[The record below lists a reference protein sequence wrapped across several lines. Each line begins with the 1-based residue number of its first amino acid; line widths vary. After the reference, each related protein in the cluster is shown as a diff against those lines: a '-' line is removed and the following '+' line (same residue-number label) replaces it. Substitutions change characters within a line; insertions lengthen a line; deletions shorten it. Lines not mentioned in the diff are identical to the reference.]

1 MWHLAASRRTALKGR
16 EHDMGSSSIKKLPDD
31 QRKFIEKLLREDR
44 LTLNEML
51 DAIRTEYPTAT
62 IPSRSALGREMKNF
76 ADTAKQMRKIQAA
89 AEVLVGEF
97 GEDTDDKAGALLTQ
111 AITTLTTS
119 AVLDQLNNLDSNDEE
134 KEKLSIKDIGGMARA
149 ARAVIATRGMSV
161 KQREEIKRL
170 AREELIAEQKAK
182 LDALGKTGDVDQA
195 ILNKV
200 IKAAYGL

>member
-1 MWHLAASRRTALKGR
+1 MA
-16 EHDMGSSSIKKLPDD
+16 SSSIKKLPED

-51 DAIRTEYPTAT
+51 DAIRAEYPTAT

-119 AVLDQLNNLDSNDEE
+119 AVLDQLNNLDSDDEE

-170 AREELIAEQKAK
+170 AREELLKEQDAK
-182 LDALGKTGDVDQA
+182 LDEIAKSKGLGAEQVQFWRRDFLG
-195 ILNKV
+195 IR
-200 IKAAYGL
+200 

>member
-182 LDALGKTGDVDQA
+182 LDALGKTGEVDQA